1 MIISEP
7 IEERAMKD
15 TLMGLTLDHATIVNT
30 AVMGHVWITIFELW
44 VEATMSINA
53 GLYGLELLMNY

>member
-1 MIISEP
+1 
-7 IEERAMKD
+7 MKN